1 MKIMPTNI
9 WIPTLFLWKT
19 WALKL
24 FPEHRGSELM
34 LIIYYETAT
43 FQNIADQSARHSMHE
58 NLHLFTHLS
67 RIVR

>member
-1 MKIMPTNI
+1 MKTMPTNI

-19 WALKL
+19 RDLKL
-24 FPEHRGSELM
+24 FPEHKGSELI

-58 NLHLFTHLS
+58 NLHLFTQLS
-67 RIVR
+67 LIVR